1 MLEVSTKPVQKIG
14 SKIFVVRQVVE
25 KSHTMLVELPE
36 KEKSLFELPEAV
48 SVLYPD
54 ISEAFQ
60 KNYTQEE
67 ITDIL
72 RSAGWVLKDRNLKY
86 LWKLFR
92 AEGKNLH
99 GKKNTPTELEGK
111 DPPSHFPDIAQ
122 DVINIPSNLSEMIL
136 GLAKASD
143 ETMENVSS
151 EHVQENVTDE
161 EKSVSLFQ
169 KSEKES
175 GNKRRKTSSEK
186 SDVMSEEKPQ
196 PQSGA
201 HFELPPDTE
210 DI

>member
-1 MLEVSTKPVQKIG
+1 MLEVSMKPVQKIG

-54 ISEAFQ
+54 ISEALQ

-99 GKKNTPTELEGK
+99 GKKDTLPEIEGK
-111 DPPSHFPDIAQ
+111 EPPSHFPEIEHKEIDIPA
-122 DVINIPSNLSEMIL
+122 ILSEISRL
-136 GLAKASD
+136 NPSFS
-143 ETMENVSS
+143 ETSEDAPAENV
-151 EHVQENVTDE
+151 QDNATDE
-161 EKSVSLFQ
+161 EKSALPSQ
-169 KSEKES
+169 TSEKVS
-175 GNKRRKTSSEK
+175 GNKRKKASSEK